1 MIQTNPSKFDE
12 RLFSDI
18 YMCRLR
24 LKQGREIHFYIL
36 RQRHRERERWERERE
51 KERREWI
58 ARLNSAL
65 PQREMPVFALAPA
78 FNKLLL
84 STQRGRHGEVL

>member
-1 MIQTNPSKFDE
+1 M
-12 RLFSDI
+12 
-18 YMCRLR
+18 
-24 LKQGREIHFYIL
+24 G
-36 RQRHRERERWERERE
+36 ERE

-84 STQRGRHGEVL
+84 STQRGRHGGVL